1 LAGIVVWSARIV
13 TSEEVEM
20 AKFLVVHPVGTQ
32 DVPKFVET
40 ATPYAKAVKANATLD
55 AYWIRS
61 WYVPEEGKL
70 YCEFDAKDAG
80 SIRNALDAAAKASFE
95 VPIEGIYPIAMTV
108 NSEDFR

>member
-1 LAGIVVWSARIV
+1 
-13 TSEEVEM
+13 M
-20 AKFLVVHPVGTQ
+20 AKFLVVHPVGKQ
-32 DVPKFVET
+32 DVAKFTEM
-40 ATPYAKAVKANATLD
+40 ATPFAKAVKANLTLD

-80 SIRNALDAAAKASFE
+80 SIRKALDAAVKASFE
-95 VPIEGIYPIAMTV
+95 IPTEGIYPIAMTV